1 MEDPIDSPMIRRF
14 IEITLPALVREVAR
28 MNDNV
33 ERALDYY
40 AVEGRVPDKDTEGS

>member
-1 MEDPIDSPMIRRF
+1 MEDPIDSPMTRRF
-14 IEITLPALVREVAR
+14 VEITLPALVKEMAR

-40 AVEGRVPDKDTEGS
+40 AVEGRVPDKDKESS

>member
-14 IEITLPALVREVAR
+14 IEITLPALVKEVAR

-40 AVEGRVPDKDTEGS
+40 AVEGRVPDKDKESS